1 MLAATAAIVSLAA
14 SYIQIGLQAEV
25 SAAKD
30 EEYRRFQLESQQRIA
45 TARADAAS
53 AHKNGQ
59 PSFQERSNGPTG
71 T

>member
-1 MLAATAAIVSLAA
+1 MFLAATAAIVSLAA

-25 SAAKD
+25 SATKD

-53 AHKNGQ
+53 A
-59 PSFQERSNGPTG
+59 QERAAELSREVERPD
-71 T
+71 